1 MDVAIIVLGVVGLA
15 GAGFFFV
22 ELVVDGSRR
31 RQYLDIVIAV
41 GVAVTTVLLLFFYGD
56 SLLQ

>member
-1 MDVAIIVLGVVGLA
+1 VEVVIIVLGVLGLA
-15 GAGFFFV
+15 AAGVFFNG
-22 ELVVDGSRR
+22 LVVDGARR

-41 GVAVTTVLLLFFYGD
+41 AVVVTTVLLLFFYGD

>member
-1 MDVAIIVLGVVGLA
+1 MNVAIIVLGVVGLA

-22 ELVVDGSRR
+22 ELVVDGARR

-41 GVAVTTVLLLFFYGD
+41 GLVATTVLLLFFYGD
-56 SLLQ
+56 SFLQ